1 VKKII
6 FLFLACLVYAAN
18 LIDVNFFENKNK
30 LDILFSL
37 DDKFTGKVVK
47 IDNSK
52 YLLKNIKSDK
62 KIEKDFNN
70 FFVNSIIITPQ
81 KNDVLLKIISKDKF
95 SVSVALT
102 PDGYGIRIRIKS
114 FENIMQKKLSPIPKE
129 NFSFTRYF
137 IVVAILIILAIIF
150 LFIKRRGI
158 NSKLPA
164 LKNEMKVLSQKFIDA
179 KNKVVLFE
187 YQNKKYLMLI
197 GNTNLLLDV
206 FDENFKT
213 PKNEVEFDE
222 MLKLNNKIDEIERYI
237 QKADNIKELD
247 ERI

>member
-137 IVVAILIILAIIF
+137 IVVAILIILAIIL

-206 FDENFKT
+206 FDEDFKT

-222 MLKLNNKIDEIERYI
+222 MLKLNNKVDEIEKYI
-237 QKADNIKELD
+237 QKAENLKGLD